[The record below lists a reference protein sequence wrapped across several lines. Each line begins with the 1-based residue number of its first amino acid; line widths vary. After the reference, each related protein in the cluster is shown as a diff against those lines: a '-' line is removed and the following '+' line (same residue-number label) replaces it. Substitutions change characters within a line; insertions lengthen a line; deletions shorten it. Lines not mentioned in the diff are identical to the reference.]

1 MTVAWFHAAHIG
13 YPGLMDEQTRTASES
28 QAEHESPERRPTQ
41 PQDRRDSGGSRS
53 APRVDRDE
61 SADPEDG
68 PKPSSLRDLRGDSWR
83 YVARRTLREF
93 SKDQCTDLAAA
104 LVYYSVLAIFP
115 AAIALL
121 SIVGL
126 VGRSGQTVDTIT
138 STLDQVGASSVSQTV
153 KPILESLSSSTGAGF
168 AFVLGLLTALWS
180 ASGYVSSFGRAMNR
194 IYEIPEGRPFW
205 KLRPLMLLL
214 TLVAVVLSAA
224 VALALVVSG
233 PVAQAV
239 GNLVGLGSVAVTVWG
254 IVKWPIMVIAVALI
268 IALLYYAAPNVKQPK
283 FRWISVGAVV
293 AIVVWAVA
301 SAIFGVYVANFS
313 NYNKTYGTLA
323 GVVVFL
329 LWLWITNLAML
340 FGAELDAELER
351 ARELQAGM
359 PAEESIQLP
368 PRDTTKI
375 DKEKEKRAEE
385 LERARQLS
393 DG

>member
-1 MTVAWFHAAHIG
+1 
-13 YPGLMDEQTRTASES
+13 MDEQTRTTTDRQDLHGPAQSAGTTPEAQGLRS
-28 QAEHESPERRPTQ
+28 Q
-41 PQDRRDSGGSRS
+41 
-53 APRVDRDE
+53 RVDRDE
-61 SADPEDG
+61 TADPEDG
-68 PKPSSLRDLRGDSWR
+68 PKPDSLRDLRKDSWR
-83 YVARRTLREF
+83 YVARRTMREF

-126 VGRSGQTVDTIT
+126 VGQSGQTVDTIT
-138 STLDQVGASSVSQTV
+138 SVLDQVGASSVSQTV
-153 KPILESLSSSTGAGF
+153 KPILESLSNSTGAGF
-168 AFVLGLLTALWS
+168 ALVLGLLTALWS

-205 KLRPLMLLL
+205 KLRPLMVLL
-214 TLVAVVLSAA
+214 TLVAVLLAAA

-233 PVAQAV
+233 PVAQAL
-239 GNLVGLGSVAVTVWG
+239 GDAIGLGSTAVTVWG
-254 IVKWPIMVIAVALI
+254 ILKWPVMVVAVALI

-293 AIVVWAVA
+293 AIVVWAIA
-301 SAIFGVYVANFS
+301 SAIFGLYVANFS

-323 GVVVFL
+323 GVIVFL

-375 DKEKEKRAEE
+375 DKEEQKRAEE
-385 LERARQLS
+385 LERGRQLA

>member
-1 MTVAWFHAAHIG
+1 MDAHPKPRSQRLHHTDPPRPEG
-13 YPGLMDEQTRTASES
+13 TDSHRRGAGDPGTDD
-28 QAEHESPERRPTQ
+28 H
-41 PQDRRDSGGSRS
+41 G
-53 APRVDRDE
+53 VDE
-61 SADPEDG
+61 SADPEDEA
-68 PKPSSLRDLRGDSWR
+68 KPHSLRDLRRDSWK
-83 YVARRTLREF
+83 YVARRTVREC

-121 SIVGL
+121 SVVGL
-126 VGRSGQTVDTIT
+126 VGQADQTIT
-138 STLDQVGASSVSQTV
+138 TVTSVLEDIGAGSVAQTITPV
-153 KPILESLSSSTGAGF
+153 LESLSNSTGAGF
-168 AFVLGLLTALWS
+168 ALVLGLLTALWS
-180 ASGYVSSFGRAMNR
+180 ASGYVSAFGRGMNR

-214 TLVAVVLSAA
+214 TLVAVILAAA
-224 VALALVVSG
+224 VALALVISG
-233 PVAQAV
+233 PVARVV
-239 GNLVGLGSVAVTVWG
+239 GDVIGLGSAAVTVWN
-254 IVKWPIMVIAVALI
+254 IVKWPIILLAVALI
-268 IALLYYAAPNVKQPK
+268 FALLYYAGPNVKQPK

-293 AIVVWAVA
+293 AILVWVLA
-301 SAIFGVYVANFS
+301 SAVFGIYVANFS

-323 GVVVFL
+323 GVIVFL

-351 ARELQAGM
+351 ARQLQAGM

-375 DKEKEKRAEE
+375 DKEEKKHAEE
-385 LERARQLS
+385 LEEGRQLA

>member
-1 MTVAWFHAAHIG
+1 
-13 YPGLMDEQTRTASES
+13 MDEQTRTGAPQEP
-28 QAEHESPERRPTQ
+28 QDLQDPQDLEERR
-41 PQDRRDSGGSRS
+41 
-53 APRVDRDE
+53 
-61 SADPEDG
+61 DPEDG
-68 PKPSSLRDLRGDSWR
+68 AKPDSLRDLRRDSWR
-83 YVARRTLREF
+83 YVARRTVREF

-121 SIVGL
+121 SVVGL
-126 VGRSGQTVDTIT
+126 VGQSSQTVATIT
-138 STLDQVGASSVSQTV
+138 SVLEQVGAGSVATTV
-153 KPILESLSSSTGAGF
+153 EPILQSLSSSSGAGL

-194 IYEIPEGRPFW
+194 VYEIPEGRPFW

-214 TLVAVVLSAA
+214 TLVAVVLAAA

-239 GNLVGLGSVAVTVWG
+239 GDAIGLGSMAVTVWG
-254 IVKWPIMVIAVALI
+254 IVKWPVMVVAVALI
-268 IALLYYAAPNVKQPK
+268 VALLYYAAPNVKQPR
-283 FRWISVGAVV
+283 FRWISVGALV
-293 AIVVWAVA
+293 AIVSWVVA

-375 DKEKEKRAEE
+375 DKEEQKRADE
-385 LERARQLS
+385 LERGRQLA

>member
-1 MTVAWFHAAHIG
+1 MDAHRQ
-13 YPGLMDEQTRTASES
+13 PPS
-28 QAEHESPERRPTQ
+28 QQLDHTDPPHPDGTD
-41 PQDRRDSGGSRS
+41 PQREDPD
-53 APRVDRDE
+53 APRLDE
-61 SADPEDG
+61 SADPDDDV
-68 PKPSSLRDLRGDSWR
+68 KPDSLRDLRRDSWK
-83 YVARRTLREF
+83 YVARRTVREF

-121 SIVGL
+121 SVVGL
-126 VGRSGQTVDTIT
+126 VGQADQTITTVTSVLEDIGAGSVAQTVTP
-138 STLDQVGASSVSQTV
+138 V
-153 KPILESLSSSTGAGF
+153 LESLSNSTGAGF
-168 AFVLGLLTALWS
+168 ALVLGLLTALWS

-214 TLVAVVLSAA
+214 TLVAVILAAA

-233 PVAQAV
+233 PVARVV
-239 GNLVGLGSVAVTVWG
+239 GDVIGLGSAAVTVWN
-254 IVKWPIMVIAVALI
+254 IVKWPIILIAVALI
-268 IALLYYAAPNVKQPK
+268 FALLYYAGPNVKQPK

-293 AIVVWAVA
+293 AILVWVLA
-301 SAIFGVYVANFS
+301 SAVFGLYVANFS

-323 GVVVFL
+323 GVIVFL

-351 ARELQAGM
+351 ARQLQAGM

-375 DKEKEKRAEE
+375 DKDEKKRAEE
-385 LERARQLS
+385 LEQGRQLA

>member
-1 MTVAWFHAAHIG
+1 
-13 YPGLMDEQTRTASES
+13 MDEQTRTA
-28 QAEHESPERRPTQ
+28 TQ
-41 PQDRRDSGGSRS
+41 PQT
-53 APRVDRDE
+53 RDE
-61 SADPEDG
+61 APDPEDAI
-68 PKPSSLRDLRGDSWR
+68 KPGSLRDLTRESWR
-83 YVARRTLREF
+83 YVARRTMREF

-121 SIVGL
+121 SVVGL
-126 VGRSGQTVDTIT
+126 VGQSAQTVDTIT
-138 STLDQVGASSVSQTV
+138 SVLEQVGAGSVAQTV
-153 KPILESLSSSTGAGF
+153 KPVLESLSTSSGAGL
-168 AFVLGLLTALWS
+168 AFVLGLATALWS

-214 TLVAVVLSAA
+214 TLVAVVLAAA

-233 PVAQAV
+233 PVAKAV
-239 GNLVGLGSVAVTVWG
+239 GNFIGLGSVAVTVWG
-254 IVKWPIMVIAVALI
+254 IVKWPVMVIAVALI

-283 FRWISVGAVV
+283 FRWISVGALV
-293 AIVVWAVA
+293 AIVAWIVA
-301 SAIFGVYVANFS
+301 SAVFGVYVANFS

-351 ARELQAGM
+351 ARELQAGL

-375 DKEKEKRAEE
+375 DKEEQKRADE
-385 LERARQLS
+385 LERGRQLA